1 MRDPKLAHI
10 LVYTCSNLVGTATM
24 HLHQG
29 ERDDA
34 IGYLEKALQ
43 VTICTSA
50 SGLDI
55 QFFTASK
62 DILAANYKS

>member
-1 MRDPKLAHI
+1 
-10 LVYTCSNLVGTATM
+10 M